1 MIESTY
7 FSPRRDP
14 ISRNELEDQF
24 YRIAELLESRGLD
37 SLRETNS
44 EEELNYSVP
53 DSAFQF

>member
-7 FSPRRDP
+7 FSPRSDP
-14 ISRNELEDQF
+14 ISRNELEDRF